1 MAQYPIDPVIHSMN
15 QRLHSAV
22 TQDIHCLFCYFPD
35 CGSIAS
41 PEDGSVSYS
50 SGNTLYES
58 VATFSC
64 NTGYTLS
71 STTTRTCQA
80 NSIWSN
86 ADPVCIINGL
96 LDY

>member
-1 MAQYPIDPVIHSMN
+1 MAQYPIHLVIHSMN
-15 QRLHSAV
+15 QWLHSAV
-22 TQDIHCLFCYFPD
+22 TQDMHCLLCYFLD
-35 CGSIAS
+35 CGSITS

-50 SGNTLYES
+50 NSNTLYES

-64 NTGYTLS
+64 NMGYTLS

-80 NSIWSN
+80 DSTWSN
-86 ADPVCIINGL
+86 TDPVCIINGL